1 MPLIPVA
8 TVTAEQLQER
18 LNLKTADEAARVL
31 DVALTTLQR
40 ATEAVWR
47 PVTVAT
53 WDDWIIRV
61 AGAVVGA
68 KRRPSGGAGQLT
80 TTDQGQ
86 VVAPPRDYLAP
97 VRDELAQY
105 VDLGFA

>member
-8 TVTAEQLQER
+8 TVTAEDLQTR
-18 LNLKTADEAARVL
+18 LNIKTLEEAGRVL
-31 DVALTTLQR
+31 DVALSELQR
-40 ATEAVWR
+40 ATESVWR

-68 KRRPSGGAGQLT
+68 RKRPTGQQGQLT
-80 TTDQGQ
+80 TIEQGQ
-86 VVAPPRDYLAP
+86 AVQQSRDYLAP
-97 VRDELAQY
+97 IRSELVQY
-105 VDLGFA
+105 VELGLA

>member
-1 MPLIPVA
+1 MALIPVA
-8 TVTAEQLQER
+8 TVTAEDLQTR
-18 LNLKTADEAARVL
+18 LNIKTAEEAARVL
-31 DVALTTLQR
+31 DVAVSELQR

-68 KRRPSGGAGQLT
+68 RKRPTGAGGQLT
-80 TTDQGQ
+80 TVEQGQ
-86 VVAPPRDYLAP
+86 PVAASRDYLAP
-97 VRDELAQY
+97 IRGELANY